1 SALSEERDLRGI
13 HRTSGGA
20 GRAAEGGGSCAVTN
34 PPTGARLGT
43 VPDMGAAETRA
54 AIEAAAAACPAWAA
68 RTAQER
74 ANVLR
79 RMHGLMMEHQEDL
92 ARLMTAE
99 QGKPLAES
107 RGEIAYSAAYLQWFA
122 EEGRR
127 MYGEVIPAHA
137 ADKPI
142 VVVRQPVGVVGA
154 ITPW

>member
-1 SALSEERDLRGI
+1 LLTRC
-13 HRTSGGA
+13 RTVGA
-20 GRAAEGGGSCAVTN
+20 RRVDKCCGTCEVTN
-34 PPTGARLGT
+34 PATGARLGT
-43 VPDMGAAETRA
+43 VPDMGAAETGA
-54 AIEAAAAACPAWAA
+54 AIEAAAAAFPAWAA

-137 ADKPI
+137 ADKRI
-142 VVVRQPVGVVGA
+142 VVLRSEERRVGKESRY
-154 ITPW
+154 